1 MTIYNALAELEKK
14 GEGGALCIVI
24 ETSGSAPRHAGSKM
38 LVRPDGSFAG
48 TVGGGEMENRVL
60 HEAMEAMKD
69 GKPRKLAYSMVNPKM
84 GDPGVCGGT
93 VEVFIEPLEVMPTL
107 LIVGGGHVGKAL
119 SHLGKW
125 LNFRV
130 VVSDDRADFCSP
142 EIQPEAD
149 EFHVVALSDLPA
161 AVKIDRW
168 TYIVLVTRGV
178 AIDIDGIPALLG
190 TPAAYIGVI
199 GSKRRWLTT
208 RKALLEKGIAE
219 EEIGRIRS
227 PIGLELHAETPEQ
240 IAVSIIAEILMLRN
254 GGSGTVMKL

>member
-1 MTIYNALAELEKK
+1 MTIYKALAELEGR
-14 GEGGALCIVI
+14 GEGGALCTVV
-24 ETSGSAPRHAGSKM
+24 ETNGSAPRHAGSKM
-38 LVRPDGSFAG
+38 LVYPDGSFMG
-48 TVGGGEMENRVL
+48 TVGGGEMESRVL
-60 HEAMEAMKD
+60 REAVEAMKH
-69 GKPRKLAYSMVNPKM
+69 GKPRKLSYTMVNPKE

-93 VEVFIEPLEVMPTL
+93 VEVFIEPLEVKPTL

-130 VVSDDRADFCSP
+130 VVSDDRADYCSP
-142 EIQPEAD
+142 EVHPDAD
-149 EFHVVALSDLPA
+149 EFHVVALRDLPA

-178 AIDIDGIPALLG
+178 AIDIEGIPALLG

-208 RKALLEKGIAE
+208 RKALLEKGVSA
-219 EEIGRIRS
+219 EEIGRVRS
-227 PIGLELHAETPEQ
+227 PIGLELNAETPEQ
-240 IAVSIIAEILMLRN
+240 IAVSIMAEILMLRN
-254 GGSGTVMKL
+254 GGSGAVMKL

>member
-1 MTIYNALAELEKK
+1 MTIYKTLAELEGR
-14 GEGGALCIVI
+14 GEGGALCTVV
-24 ETSGSAPRHAGSKM
+24 ETNGSAPRHAGSKM
-38 LVRPDGSFAG
+38 LVYPDGSFTG
-48 TVGGGEMENRVL
+48 TVGGGEMESRVL
-60 HEAMEAMKD
+60 REAVEAMKH
-69 GKPRKLAYSMVNPKM
+69 GKPRKLSYTMVNPKE

-93 VEVFIEPLEVMPTL
+93 VEVFIEPLEVKPTL

-130 VVSDDRADFCSP
+130 VVSDDRADYCSP
-142 EIQPEAD
+142 EVHPDAD
-149 EFHVVALSDLPA
+149 EFFVVALRDLPA
-161 AVKIDRW
+161 AVTIGPW

-178 AIDIDGIPALLG
+178 AIDIEGIPVLLG

-208 RKALLEKGIAE
+208 RKALLEKGVAK

-227 PIGLELHAETPEQ
+227 PIGLELNAETPEQ
-240 IAVSIIAEILMLRN
+240 IAVSIMAEILMLRN
-254 GGSGTVMKL
+254 GGSGAVMRL

>member
-1 MTIYNALAELEKK
+1 MIFKALAELEEK
-14 GEGGALCIVI
+14 GEGGVLCTVI

-38 LVRPDGSFAG
+38 LVFPDGSFMG

-60 HEAMEAMKD
+60 REAVEAMKD
-69 GKPRKLAYSMVNPKM
+69 GKPRKLSYAMVNPNE

-93 VEVFIEPLEVMPTL
+93 VDVFIEPLEVKPTL
-107 LIVGGGHVGKAL
+107 LIIGGGHVGKAL

-125 LNFRV
+125 LSFRV
-130 VVSDDRADFCSP
+130 IMSDDRSDFCTP
-142 EIQPEAD
+142 EIHPDAD
-149 EFHVVALSDLPA
+149 EFHVVALRGLPSV
-161 AVKIDRW
+161 VKIDNR

-178 AIDIDGIPALLG
+178 AIDVEGIPALLS
-190 TPAAYIGVI
+190 TPAGYIGVI

-240 IAVSIIAEILMLRN
+240 IAVSIMAEILMLRN
-254 GGSGTVMKL
+254 GASGTVMKL

>member
-1 MTIYNALAELEKK
+1 MTIYKTLAELEER
-14 GEGGALCIVI
+14 GEGAVLCTVV
-24 ETSGSAPRHAGSKM
+24 ETNGSAPRHAGSKM
-38 LVRPDGSFAG
+38 LVYIDGSFEG
-48 TVGGGEMENRVL
+48 TVGGGELENRVL
-60 HEAMEAMKD
+60 HEAMEAMED
-69 GKPRKLAYSMVNPKM
+69 GKPRKLSYSMVNPKE

-93 VEVFIEPLEVMPTL
+93 VEVFIEPLEVKPTL

-125 LNFRV
+125 LHFRV

-142 EIQPEAD
+142 TIIPDAD
-149 EFHVVALSDLPA
+149 IFHVGALRDLPSA
-161 AVKIDRW
+161 EKINRW

-178 AIDIDGIPALLG
+178 AIDIEGIPALLG

-199 GSKRRWLTT
+199 GSKRRWMTT
-208 RKALLEKGIAE
+208 RKALLEKGIME

-240 IAVSIIAEILMLRN
+240 IAVSIMAEILMLRN
-254 GGSGTVMKL
+254 GGSGSVMKL